1 VTNLGMN
8 KLIAG
13 IAELCLEGKSPRHEQ
28 INVLAA
34 EAETDLPDLLYWA
47 NRIRQ
52 RFFENKIRICSIVP
66 GRLGGCNQD
75 CRFCAQSARYKAGY
89 EKPQTVS
96 DQKIVR
102 AADAAKA
109 AGVGTLGIVY
119 SGKTI
124 SETEL
129 ARLERL
135 VSQVNDR
142 FGLQVCAS
150 LGCITTEQAERLRR
164 AGLSRYNHN
173 LETSERH
180 FSNIVTTHTYADRLR
195 TIRAVKEAGLKVCA
209 GGIFGIGESRQDQ
222 VEMALELRRLDVDT
236 VPMNFLHPIKGTPLG
251 SVKALEPREILK
263 IIALYRF
270 ILPDKTLKIAG
281 GRVVNLRDMQ
291 SWMFYAG
298 ANAILSGNYLTTAGR
313 AVAEDLQ
320 MLTDLGLQKDTD

>member
-1 VTNLGMN
+1 MTGPGMN

-13 IAELCLEGKSPRHEQ
+13 IAELCLDGKKPQREQ

-34 EAETDLPDLLYWA
+34 QAETDLPDLLYWA

-75 CRFCAQSARYKAGY
+75 CKFCAQAARYKTAY
-89 EKPQTVS
+89 DKPTTVS
-96 DQKIVR
+96 DDQILR
-102 AADAAKA
+102 AAHAAKTS
-109 AGVGTLGIVY
+109 GVATFGIVY

-135 VSQVNDR
+135 LSQVKER

-150 LGCITTEQAERLRR
+150 LGCITTDQAKRLRR

-180 FSNIVTTHTYADRLR
+180 FSNIVTTHSYADRLT
-195 TIRAVKEAGLKVCA
+195 TIRAVKEAHLRVCA
-209 GGIFGIGESRQDQ
+209 GGIFGVGESWQDRLQ
-222 VEMALELRRLDVDT
+222 MALELRRLDVDT

-251 SVKALEPREILK
+251 GVETLQPGEILK

-281 GRVVNLRDMQ
+281 GRVVNLRDLQ

-298 ANAILSGNYLTTAGR
+298 ANAILSGNYLTTTGR

-320 MLTDLGLQKDTD
+320 MLADLGLEKDTD